1 MFVAQAH
8 AEKLTRVLR
17 SSTKGSMNTMD
28 TMSFPKHER
37 ANVHK
42 HGNLENHK
50 EERVPKSSLLPSVK
64 RNGPSQSASGTK
76 TSYSSSGCVREKLK
90 NSIPIPSEHS
100 LHLVLRHGWLSPQL
114 FSQKL
119 PKAWHT
125 QCSITRVIEGHSCLI
140 FSK

>member
-1 MFVAQAH
+1 MFVAWVCT
-8 AEKLTRVLR
+8 EKLTQVLR
-17 SSTKGSMNTMD
+17 CSNKKSMNTMD
-28 TMSFPKHER
+28 TIFPRKDECPT
-37 ANVHK
+37 VHQQ
-42 HGNLENHK
+42 GLLGNHK
-50 EERVPKSSLLPSVK
+50 EERVPKSSLLHSVK
-64 RNGPSQSASGTK
+64 RSGPSQSASGTK
-76 TSYSSSGCVREKLK
+76 TSYSSSGCIRERLK
-90 NSIPIPSEHS
+90 NSISIPSEHS